1 MRERLVFI
9 FMIVC
14 SLLSGCQQESHPS
27 YPKER
32 QDHKTSSIQSP
43 CTYLR
48 QDIQHIDNR
57 STVEALKEVNFRLK
71 QCLPQFSMNDRTL
84 LIYATTAMYQRFL
97 FVDRTPDQQQ
107 YFEQYAINTSSYP
120 TLQQS
125 YESRFSKRDQY
136 LIEHQSNA
144 AYYELYDAG
153 NNLTK
158 YRRQPDYLKDIFAPF
173 LPAAEQM
180 FIINLAKQNRQPVIS
195 NNTFNLT
202 WQEIADRAQFWESY
216 TISYPNSIFF
226 EDAQRLKFAYTRFL
240 FHGLPNMP
248 ISTNYEGEE
257 NIHPEALQEIKGLA
271 ANGHSQLSE
280 RAVKFLKF
288 IEIPIATRD
297 AKFPIELSP
306 VEQRSKRA
314 EIIKDMKQLDQY
326 IGLYDPLSFDSTH
339 INRDCFSDSICV
351 THLGNIS
358 SSFATKQ
365 EF

>member
-1 MRERLVFI
+1 MSKRVVFI

-14 SLLSGCQQESHPS
+14 SLLNGCHQESLPS
-27 YPKER
+27 TQ
-32 QDHKTSSIQSP
+32 QDNQSKSSITPENP

-57 STVEALKEVNFRLK
+57 STVEALEQVNFRLK
-71 QCLPQFSMNDRTL
+71 QCLPQFSLNDRTL

-97 FVDRTPDQQQ
+97 FADRTPEQQQ
-107 YFEQYAINTSSYP
+107 YFEQYAINTSAYP
-120 TLQQS
+120 TLQQN
-125 YESRFSKRDQY
+125 YESHFSKRDQY

-144 AYYELYDAG
+144 AYYELYDSG
-153 NNLTK
+153 NNRTK
-158 YRRQPDYLKDIFAPF
+158 YRRQPSYLRDIFAPF

-180 FIINLAKQNRQPVIS
+180 FIVNLARQNEQPVIS
-195 NNTFNLT
+195 DNTFNLT

-257 NIHPEALQEIKGLA
+257 NIHPEALKEIQALA
-271 ANGHSQLSE
+271 NNGHSQLSE
-280 RAVKFLKF
+280 KAMKFLKF
-288 IEIPIATRD
+288 IEIPVTTRD
-297 AKFPIELSP
+297 LKLPIELSP

-314 EIIKDMKQLDQY
+314 ETIKDMKQLDQY

-351 THLGNIS
+351 THLGSIS
-358 SSFATKQ
+358 TSFTTKQ
-365 EF
+365 DF